1 MPDIRTVQ
9 AVTLKSVSFS
19 WLLDPVTG
27 IDETQAL
34 ATAVML
40 ALNTDR
46 RALPDDVLPEL
57 ATPGQQP
64 NRRGWWGDLHAQPIW
79 GGWPIGCRLWTMT
92 RDKITDSAAAQGATI
107 ERARRFIAE
116 ALNPFVDAKIASA
129 YDIDLRQT
137 GQDKIGGTI
146 TIYRGP
152 KDAVALEFADL
163 WSELGG

>member
-9 AVTLKSVSFS
+9 AVTLKDVAFS
-19 WLLDPVTG
+19 WLVDPTAG

-57 ATPGQQP
+57 TQPGEQP
-64 NRRGWWGDLHAQPIW
+64 NRRGWWGDLDAQPIW
-79 GGWPIGCRLWTMT
+79 NGWPIGCRLWIMR
-92 RDKITDSAAAQGATI
+92 RDKITDTGAREGSSI
-107 ERARRFIAE
+107 ERARRYIAE
-116 ALNPFVDAKIASA
+116 ALDPFVSAKIASA
-129 YDIDLRQT
+129 YDVDLAQT
-137 GQDKIGGTI
+137 GRDKITGTI

-152 KDAVALEFADL
+152 KDAIALEFADL
-163 WSELGG
+163 WAELGG